1 MVDLKLDFDE
11 GIVLQTTEIGRCCPK
26 EISID
31 ELYLTNK
38 NIICIYKKSN
48 GLFAKADIITEKVPL
63 TSIKVVNGKAQ
74 VMKVDDDDYEVVL
87 QILFNDGHR
96 ELFIFY
102 DDRNDQ
108 MLNQWHTAIVH
119 AVTGT
124 DSALGATTENTV
136 AAPSVPPVPQE
147 VIAPKVEPVSPPV
160 PPVVEEEK
168 SEKAFAGAALFAGF
182 KGVMDA
188 AKQTFAEVSQTVTE
202 KVAPI
207 VDNTQ
212 VAAEPIPAQAPQPI
226 AQTEEKK
233 EGKFMFCSNCGTK
246 LNEGAK
252 FCHGCGSA
260 VGTVTPPAPPVPPV
274 VEQPVQP
281 KPQERQQEYIG
292 KILKCPHCGSP
303 INERTVIC
311 PDCGMEITGRSAV
324 SSVQAFKEQLMAI
337 ETSRK
342 GGLGGVLGVYMAANK
357 ADVQKLS
364 LIRNFPIPNSI
375 DDILEFMML
384 AIANIDVSLSKN
396 TVMNRWNN
404 TQQMETGATIG
415 RTISNA
421 WVSKMQQAYQK
432 AEILFPDAPAF
443 KGIQKLYFDKMK
455 ELKIKV

>member
-1 MVDLKLDFDE
+1 MTDLKLEVGE
-11 GIVLQTTEIGRCCPK
+11 GILLQTDDAGLYDGNNEI
-26 EISID
+26 EIY

-38 NIICIYKKSN
+38 NIIYVHEKSTGFFKSETVVDKIPLSSIAVIN
-48 GLFAKADIITEKVPL
+48 GIVQI
-63 TSIKVVNGKAQ
+63 Q
-74 VMKVDDDDYEVVL
+74 QVDDDDYGKAL
-87 QILFNDGHR
+87 QIIYTTGKR
-96 ELFIFY
+96 ELLE
-102 DDRNDQ
+102 
-108 MLNQWHTAIVH
+108 LNVSPKKSYPAWQAAISDAVMRLTAGVP
-119 AVTGT
+119 APQPTPT
-124 DSALGATTENTV
+124 
-136 AAPSVPPVPQE
+136 PSVPP
-147 VIAPKVEPVSPPV
+147 APPETPIPTN
-160 PPVVEEEK
+160 PVVQEEK
-168 SEKAFAGAALFAGF
+168 KEKAFSGAALFAGF

-188 AKQTFAEVSQTVTE
+188 AKQTFAEV
-202 KVAPI
+202 
-207 VDNTQ
+207 TQ
-212 VAAEPIPAQAPQPI
+212 ATPAEPVSPVVSNPAPVEPAPMERVQPVNDVG
-226 AQTEEKK
+226 EKS

-260 VGTVTPPAPPVPPV
+260 VGTVAPPTPPAPPV
-274 VEQPVQP
+274 VEQP

-292 KILKCPHCGSP
+292 KILKCPHCGGA
-303 INERTVIC
+303 ITERTVVC

-337 ETSRK
+337 ENSRK
-342 GGLGGVLGVYMAANK
+342 GGLGGVLGVYLAADK

-364 LIRNFPIPNSI
+364 LVRNFPIPNSI

-432 AEILFPDAPAF
+432 AEILFPNDPAF
-443 KGIQKLYFDKMK
+443 KGIQELYFDKMK